1 MAKDQ
6 KQAALGFIFITLLVD
21 IIGFGLIIPVMPRL
35 IAQLE
40 NCTISQASIYGGYLL
55 FAYAIMQF
63 LCAPILGNL
72 SDRFGRRPILLFSLF
87 GFGLDY
93 LLTGFAPTIEW
104 LFVGRLVA
112 GITGASFSTAS
123 AYIADVSTPEK
134 KAQNFGMIGV
144 AFGVGFIIG
153 PALGGYLGKIGLRVP
168 FYAAAGLALCNW
180 LYGYF
185 ILPESLSKE
194 NRRPFN
200 WRKANPIGSLKM
212 LQKFPVIIGLV
223 ASIGL
228 LYIAAH
234 AVQTTWGYYTME
246 KFKWDE
252 AMIGISLAIVG
263 LAVAIVQ
270 GAIVRVAI
278 PKFGQ
283 EKSVYIGLGFY
294 TLGFILFALA
304 SKTWM
309 MFAFTGVYT
318 LGGLAGPAL
327 QGIVS
332 NHVPK
337 NEQGELQGALT
348 SLMSASSIIGPL
360 IMTNIFAY
368 FTSVTAPLYFPAA
381 PMALGATLTFIAT
394 LLAYKNLQIEIKR
407 KKNLQ

>member
-1 MAKDQ
+1 
-6 KQAALGFIFITLLVD
+6 
-21 IIGFGLIIPVMPRL
+21 MPRL

-93 LLTGFAPTIEW
+93 LLTGFAPSIEW

-153 PALGGYLGKIGLRVP
+153 PALGGFLGKIGLRVP

-194 NRRPFN
+194 NRRPFS

-212 LQKFPVIIGLV
+212 LQKFK
-223 ASIGL
+223 SQQHHS
-228 LYIAAH
+228 Y
-234 AVQTTWGYYTME
+234 
-246 KFKWDE
+246 
-252 AMIGISLAIVG
+252 
-263 LAVAIVQ
+263 
-270 GAIVRVAI
+270 
-278 PKFGQ
+278 FGR
-283 EKSVYIGLGFY
+283 EVLNVFH
-294 TLGFILFALA
+294 
-304 SKTWM
+304 
-309 MFAFTGVYT
+309 
-318 LGGLAGPAL
+318 
-327 QGIVS
+327 S
-332 NHVPK
+332 NY
-337 NEQGELQGALT
+337 QCA
-348 SLMSASSIIGPL
+348 
-360 IMTNIFAY
+360 
-368 FTSVTAPLYFPAA
+368 
-381 PMALGATLTFIAT
+381 
-394 LLAYKNLQIEIKR
+394 
-407 KKNLQ
+407 KKNMLITEIMVFL